1 MKKSSIILTSCVVI
15 LLCVSTISGMSYAL
29 FTDSGRARNHLRAGK
44 LDIVLTRT
52 DLEYTFLNQD
62 GELEI
67 VRDST
72 DVDFTSTTKENIFG
86 MDPNSVRIVP
96 TGYYE
101 AELQISN
108 NGNVAFDYTV
118 ELTLLGNITP
128 MAQQLKATVIRSDGS
143 TESKM
148 LSELKG
154 KSLVLSTGKM
164 KVTDEPE
171 TFRVRIEMLDD
182 AEYNA
187 NRLPGQ
193 PAINNN
199 LAQNYKMGFDIN
211 ISAVQATTA
220 VYTGQN

>member
-1 MKKSSIILTSCVVI
+1 MKRSSIILTSCVVI
-15 LLCVSTISGMSYAL
+15 LLCVSIISGMSYAL

-67 VRDST
+67 VRDTT
-72 DVDFTSTTKENIFG
+72 DVDFTSTTKNNIFG
-86 MDPNSVRIVP
+86 VDPESALFVP

-118 ELTLLGNITP
+118 ELTLVGNVTP
-128 MAQQLKATVIRSDGS
+128 MSQQIKATVIHPDGS

-148 LSELKG
+148 LSELQG
-154 KSLVLSTGKM
+154 NSLVLSTGKM
-164 KVTDEPE
+164 KVTDKPE

-182 AEYNA
+182 VEYNA

-199 LAQNYKMGFDIN
+199 LAQTRTMGFDIN

-220 VYTGQN
+220 VHTGRK

>member
-15 LLCVSTISGMSYAL
+15 LLCVSIISGMSYAL

-86 MDPNSVRIVP
+86 MDPNSARIVP

-118 ELTLLGNITP
+118 ELTLLGKVTP
-128 MAQQLKATVIRSDGS
+128 MSQQLKATVIHPDGS

-148 LSELKG
+148 LSELQG

-193 PAINNN
+193 PVISNNA
-199 LAQNYKMGFDIN
+199 AQNNKMGFDIN